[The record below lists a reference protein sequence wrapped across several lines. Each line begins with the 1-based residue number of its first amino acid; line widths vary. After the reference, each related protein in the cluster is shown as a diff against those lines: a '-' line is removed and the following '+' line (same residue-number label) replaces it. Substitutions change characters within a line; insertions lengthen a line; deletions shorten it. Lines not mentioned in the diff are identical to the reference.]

1 MSARDWRP
9 HSNTEKPAS
18 VTEHACLTRSY
29 HWTVLSMTGISSN
42 SSQVLKWGSDSAI
55 SLLTVSIFLW
65 LCPSYLLLWRRQS
78 KPVSLSWGQLIKAR
92 SRLTGFLVLGLLL
105 LSMLYVCLYTT
116 FAGIG
121 LLQFTFKTLFKSNV
135 TVVLTSQWITE
146 FVQLLSLFPSLQTHS
161 HSFTDSE
168 TNHRSLNSSIHLFIN
183 PPTRKHNSVVFRGKK
198 TNKIWQKPT
207 KNKLYLILC
216 KIFWIFVYIF
226 TYEI

>member
-9 HSNTEKPAS
+9 HSNAEKPAS

-78 KPVSLSWGQLIKAR
+78 KPVSLSWGQLSKAR
-92 SRLTGFLVLGLLL
+92 SRLTSFLVLGLLL
-105 LSMLYVCLYTT
+105 LSMLYVCLYPT
-116 FAGIG
+116 FLGIG

-135 TVVLTSQWITE
+135 TVVLTSQWMTE
-146 FVQLLSLFPSLQTHS
+146 FVRRVRVLALIIISIIANPQPVS

-168 TNHRSLNSSIHLFIN
+168 TNHRSLNSSIPLLIN
-183 PPTRKHNSVVFRGKK
+183 QPTREHNSVVF
-198 TNKIWQKPT
+198 
-207 KNKLYLILC
+207 
-216 KIFWIFVYIF
+216 
-226 TYEI
+226 

>member
-9 HSNTEKPAS
+9 HSNAEKPAS

-42 SSQVLKWGSDSAI
+42 SSQVLEWGSDSAI

-116 FAGIG
+116 
-121 LLQFTFKTLFKSNV
+121 LYKTLFKSNV

-168 TNHRSLNSSIHLFIN
+168 TNHRSLNNLF
-183 PPTRKHNSVVFRGKK
+183 
-198 TNKIWQKPT
+198 
-207 KNKLYLILC
+207 
-216 KIFWIFVYIF
+216 
-226 TYEI
+226 